1 LWLSTNGALRR
12 GEYGTN
18 PFSVAAQHTCDSCV
32 LLHGSPRGS
41 AKRSPGGELAYR
53 GSDPANN
60 YFDLALTQTGARV
73 NGRIQFCL
81 ASACGFGPVSGVYA
95 DSSVTLSW
103 SFAYPYLTV
112 RWIAPDTLIGAWT
125 NMADNLQPVTD
136 TLVFVRSTS
145 ANRAGP

>member
-1 LWLSTNGALRR
+1 MARTHSALLLSILAI
-12 GEYGTN
+12 
-18 PFSVAAQHTCDSCV
+18 AACSSTEAPEVPPSGP
-32 LLHGSPRGS
+32 LAGSW
-41 AKRSPGGELAYR
+41 AYR